1 MANRTRNFIHALGA
15 GYVVIAVNIGYT
27 AASIP
32 LALHY
37 LGKEQFGLWA
47 LAQQIAGYL
56 MLLDLGV
63 SSAVSRFIA
72 DRKDEVNS
80 GSYGSLL
87 LTGAIV
93 FASQGFLIALVG
105 AVFSFF
111 APSLFS
117 IPPQLSADF
126 TNCLLIITSIAGLSV
141 VFRSLG
147 APLWAFQRLDVSYWL
162 GSLSLMLSLIALW
175 FGFQQG

>member
-1 MANRTRNFIHALGA
+1 MASRTRNFLRGLGA
-15 GYVVIAVNIGYT
+15 GYVAIAVNIAYT
-27 AASIP
+27 AASVP

-111 APSLFS
+111 APSLF
-117 IPPQLSADF
+117 
-126 TNCLLIITSIAGLSV
+126 
-141 VFRSLG
+141 
-147 APLWAFQRLDVSYWL
+147 
-162 GSLSLMLSLIALW
+162 
-175 FGFQQG
+175 

>member
-1 MANRTRNFIHALGA
+1 MASRTYNFFRGLGA
-15 GYVVIAVNIGYT
+15 GYFAIAVNIAYT

-72 DRKDEVNS
+72 DCKDDVN
-80 GSYGSLL
+80 GGGYGSLL
-87 LTGAIV
+87 LAGAIV
-93 FASQGFLIALVG
+93 FAIQGVLIAIVG
-105 AVFSFF
+105 VAFSFF
-111 APSLFS
+111 APALFAVPDHLAS
-117 IPPQLSADF
+117 DF
-126 TNCLLIITSIAGLSV
+126 TNVLIIITSLAGLSPSSISPILPIPSLCILLDTEV
-141 VFRSLG
+141 VPSSFTL
-147 APLWAFQRLDVSYWL
+147 
-162 GSLSLMLSLIALW
+162 
-175 FGFQQG
+175 

>member
-1 MANRTRNFIHALGA
+1 MASRTQNFIRGLGA
-15 GYVVIAVNIGYT
+15 GYFAIAVNITYT
-27 AASIP
+27 AASTL

-37 LGKEQFGLWA
+37 FGKEQFGLWA

-63 SSAVSRFIA
+63 SSTVSRFIA

-105 AVFSFF
+105 AVFFLFCSFPF
-111 APSLFS
+111 FDPT
-117 IPPQLSADF
+117 PPF
-126 TNCLLIITSIAGLSV
+126 C
-141 VFRSLG
+141 
-147 APLWAFQRLDVSYWL
+147 
-162 GSLSLMLSLIALW
+162 
-175 FGFQQG
+175 

>member
-1 MANRTRNFIHALGA
+1 MASRTRNFVRGLGA
-15 GYVVIAVNIGYT
+15 GYVAIIVNIAYT

-87 LTGAIV
+87 LTGTIV
-93 FASQGFLIALVG
+93 FACQGFLIALVG

-111 APSLFS
+111 LLLPFF
-117 IPPQLSADF
+117 LSHPTF
-126 TNCLLIITSIAGLSV
+126 LLILPIAS
-141 VFRSLG
+141 SSS
-147 APLWAFQRLDVSYWL
+147 PLRVK
-162 GSLSLMLSLIALW
+162 
-175 FGFQQG
+175 